1 MNKNTNAVTLYGS
14 FLVVNLILLSL
25 GQINFDLFFFVV
37 FISSYY
43 LTNIDSFDYKNVKAY
58 IYPVIMLLIYI
69 TVAIKVSS

>member
-1 MNKNTNAVTLYGS
+1 MNKNTNAVILYGS

>member
-43 LTNIDSFDYKNVKAY
+43 LTNIDSFDYDE
-58 IYPVIMLLIYI
+58 L
-69 TVAIKVSS
+69 